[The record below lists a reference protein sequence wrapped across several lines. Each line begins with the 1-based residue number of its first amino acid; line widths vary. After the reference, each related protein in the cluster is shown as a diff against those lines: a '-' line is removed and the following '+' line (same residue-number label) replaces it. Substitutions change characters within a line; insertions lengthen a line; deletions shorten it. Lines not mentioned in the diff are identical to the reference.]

1 MATTKTPKPSHRNKS
16 GSKHGRQF
24 PRAPGGKVG
33 ETSAPLGEFELIARY
48 FAPLAKG
55 FPGAYGLLD
64 DAAVIAA
71 LPGHDLVVKTDAIV
85 GDVHFLLDDPP
96 DLIARKAL
104 RVNLSDLAAKGAV
117 PRAYMLDIMLPK
129 TVTEEWIAT
138 FARGL
143 TQDQDAYR
151 VHLIGGDTDSTP
163 GPVTIAIVAFG
174 DVATGRMIR
183 RGGAR
188 DGDTVFVTG
197 TIGDAALGLKVLGG
211 KLAHLDTKAA
221 NFLVDRYRLPR
232 PRVTLG
238 PRLVGLANA
247 ALDVSDGL
255 LADLRHICEV
265 SKLAAIVEA
274 HRVPLSTAA
283 RAVLATN
290 SERITTLL
298 TGGDDYEILFTA
310 PPAALDELTELSQ
323 ILDVP
328 ITAIG
333 RMESTSIGKN
343 NQITV
348 LDQYGKPLTFD
359 HSGWTHF

>member
-1 MATTKTPKPSHRNKS
+1 MKKASTR
-16 GSKHGRQF
+16 
-24 PRAPGGKVG
+24 
-33 ETSAPLGEFELIARY
+33 LGEFELIARY

-71 LPGHDLVVKTDAIV
+71 LPGHDLVAKTDAIV
-85 GDVHFLLDDPP
+85 GGVHFLLDDPP

-117 PRAYMLDIMLPK
+117 ARAYMLDIMLPR
-129 TVTEEWIAT
+129 TITEEWIAS

-143 TQDQDAYR
+143 AEDQDAYR

-163 GPVTIAIVAFG
+163 GPVTIAIMAFG
-174 DVATGRMIR
+174 DVATGRMLR

-197 TIGDAALGLKVLGG
+197 TIGDAALGLKVLRG
-211 KLAHLDTKAA
+211 KLAHLDMEAA
-221 NFLVDRYRLPR
+221 NVLVDRYRLPQ

-238 PRLVGLANA
+238 PRLVGLASA

-255 LADLRHICEV
+255 VADLRHICEV
-265 SKLAAIVEA
+265 SHLAAVIEA
-274 HRVPLSTAA
+274 PLVPLSPAA
-283 RAVLATN
+283 RAALATD
-290 SERITTLL
+290 SERLTTVL

-310 PPAALDELTELSQ
+310 PPAALDKLTGLSRT
-323 ILDVP
+323 LDLP

-333 RMESTSIGKN
+333 RMESSSIGRN
-343 NQITV
+343 TQITV
-348 LDQYGKPLTFD
+348 LDEFGEPLSLD
-359 HSGWTHF
+359 RNGWTHF